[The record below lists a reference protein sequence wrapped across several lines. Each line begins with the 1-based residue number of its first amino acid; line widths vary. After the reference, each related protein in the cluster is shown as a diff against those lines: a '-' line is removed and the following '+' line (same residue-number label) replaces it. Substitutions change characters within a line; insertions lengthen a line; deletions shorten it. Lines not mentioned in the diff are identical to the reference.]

1 MADLDRPTIAVPDA
15 PRTGPGSRPAL
26 ATASRRLSAAIRVA
40 LFGVTICQGHA
51 GAQPIQVFPTGTII
65 PIVVTRAEPDQTY
78 ALYLPS
84 SYDARRT
91 WPVIFAFDPTAR
103 GQTPLECFRE
113 SAEKYGYIVVGSNI
127 SRNGPLSTSLRAG
140 LVMMR
145 DVLDRFSV
153 DERRLYTTG
162 FSGGARVASMTAQ
175 VQKGR
180 IAGVIGCAAGF
191 PEVEGPTA
199 QTPFAFC
206 GTVGDEDYNWL
217 EMNRLDRTL
226 ASLGKPHRLLRFSGG
241 HTWPPRDVATAA
253 VEWLELQAMRA
264 GTRPEDAALVD
275 GWLRR
280 DLSRATDQ
288 ENRGTLYEAWLS
300 YSDLATTFRGLI
312 DVQPFAIRAAAL
324 QNQEVVQNEIRRER
338 KAEDLEIAQRIEISR
353 YVAQMSDADQQAEAT
368 RSLHALISVLK
379 RKEQSARAPSERS
392 LTQRL
397 IEYASIT
404 AYYAGQPLF
413 DAGEY
418 HSALRYF
425 QVQAA
430 IHPESS
436 AIQYRL
442 AVTCGRAGDKKN
454 ALEALKKA
462 ADKGF
467 SDAARIEQESGFEKL
482 RDDPRYRQIFERVRA
497 NKKSS

>member
-1 MADLDRPTIAVPDA
+1 
-15 PRTGPGSRPAL
+15 
-26 ATASRRLSAAIRVA
+26 
-40 LFGVTICQGHA
+40 
-51 GAQPIQVFPTGTII
+51 
-65 PIVVTRAEPDQTY
+65 
-78 ALYLPS
+78 
-84 SYDARRT
+84 
-91 WPVIFAFDPTAR
+91 
-103 GQTPLECFRE
+103 
-113 SAEKYGYIVVGSNI
+113 
-127 SRNGPLSTSLRAG
+127 
-140 LVMMR
+140 MMR

-153 DERRLYTTG
+153 DERRLYATG

-191 PEVEGPTA
+191 PEAEGPTA

-206 GTVGDEDYNWL
+206 GTVGNEDYNWL
-217 EMNRLDRTL
+217 EMNRLDRSL

-241 HTWPPRDVATAA
+241 HTWPPKDVAMAA
-253 VEWLELQAMRA
+253 VEWLELQAMKA
-264 GTRPEDAALVD
+264 GTRPRDAALVD

-280 DLSRATDQ
+280 ELSQATDQ

-300 YSDLATTFRGLI
+300 YSDLATTFQGLT
-312 DVQPFAIRAAAL
+312 DVQPFGTRATAL
-324 QNQEVVQNEIRRER
+324 QNQEVVKNEIGRER
-338 KAEDLEIAQRIEISR
+338 KAEDLEEAQWIEISR
-353 YVAQMSDADQQAEAT
+353 YVAQMSDTDQQTDAT
-368 RSLHALISVLK
+368 RSLCALIDVLK
-379 RKEQSARAPSERS
+379 RKEQSARSPSERL

-397 IEYASIT
+397 IEYASVT

-418 HSALRYF
+418 HSALSYF

-442 AVTCGRAGDKKN
+442 AVTCGRAGDMKN
-454 ALEALKKA
+454 ALKALKNA
-462 ADKGF
+462 ADRGF
-467 SDAARIEQESGFEKL
+467 SDVARIEQEGGFGKL
-482 RDDPRYRQIFERVRA
+482 RDDPRYRQILELVRA